1 MYATP
6 CRCSRMTVKMACER
20 LLLAFILVLPVV
32 RLTLPFSSM

>member
-1 MYATP
+1 MFTALP
-6 CRCSRMTVKMACER
+6 CER